1 MQRQKHKN
9 NHLLVF
15 RNTHLVSGPLNGVLD
30 DRGERLE
37 SAEWDLLFWGVP
49 LKREE
54 AKLRPRAV
62 SLKEE
67 LELTT
72 TTNKQ
77 QTLIHTHMAIVGL
90 CQIWHNDFSVTFR
103 SHGAR
108 VKKRSLIGHTAAEI

>member
-1 MQRQKHKN
+1 MGSP
-9 NHLLVF
+9 LLG
-15 RNTHLVSGPLNGVLD
+15 GPSEKGR
-30 DRGERLE
+30 RGKYLR
-37 SAEWDLLFWGVP
+37 
-49 LKREE
+49 

-72 TTNKQ
+72 TANKQ